1 METMHTNDRVYR
13 VKINDQNV
21 KVTPYLT
28 LLHIVGLWV
37 ITRAVEYDSMNP
49 KLVKYTKTDYS
60 FCL

>member
-37 ITRAVEYDSMNP
+37 ITTAVEYDSMNP
-49 KLVKYTKTDYS
+49 KLVKYTETDYS

>member
-1 METMHTNDRVYR
+1 MYR

-28 LLHIVGLWV
+28 LFHIVGLWV
-37 ITRAVEYDSMNP
+37 ITRAVEYNSMNP
-49 KLVKYTKTDYS
+49 KLVKYTETDYS

>member
-1 METMHTNDRVYR
+1 METMHTDDRVYR

-21 KVTPYLT
+21 KVTPYLN

-37 ITRAVEYDSMNP
+37 ITTAVEYDSMNP
-49 KLVKYTKTDYS
+49 KLVKYTETDYS